1 MDRPKFHVDG
11 IILDLDG
18 TIVDSK
24 EAYLDA
30 AMETFSVFGQK
41 PLEQK
46 TAFEIPKRFEL
57 GMPLDDL
64 TQGIDIDSFCE
75 VYLKA
80 YYAATA
86 IRSKP
91 FPHVADALEKLSK
104 KARLALTTR
113 RHVPKSEAVKQLE
126 KFGLARYF
134 EVIMTGVDTASPKPS
149 PEPIFKCSREMGV
162 SITNCMVVGD
172 SITDIEAGK
181 NAGTRTVAVFSGIFS
196 REELQ
201 KANPDLILDNVTEL
215 PDYLE

>member
-1 MDRPKFHVDG
+1 MNRPKLHVDG

-41 PLEQK
+41 LLEQK

-64 TQGIDIDSFCE
+64 TQGIDVDSFCE

-86 IRSKP
+86 TKSKP
-91 FPHVADALEKLSK
+91 FPHVADALEELLM

-113 RHVPKSEAVKQLE
+113 RRVPKSHVLEQLE
-126 KFGLARYF
+126 RFGLSKYF
-134 EVIMTGVDTASPKPS
+134 EVIMTGVESASPKPS
-149 PEPIFKCSREMGV
+149 PETLFKCSRELAV
-162 SITNCMVVGD
+162 DITNCMVVGD

-201 KANPDLILDNVTEL
+201 RTNPDLILPNVIVL
-215 PDYLE
+215 PDFLE

>member
-1 MDRPKFHVDG
+1 MNSPKFHVNG

-30 AMETFSVFGQK
+30 AMETFAVFGQK
-41 PLEQK
+41 LLEQK
-46 TAFEIPKRFEL
+46 AAFEIPKRFEL
-57 GMPLDDL
+57 GVPLDDL
-64 TQGIDIDSFCE
+64 TQGIDVDSFCE

-91 FPHVADALEKLSK
+91 FPHVDDALEKLLM

-113 RHVPKSEAVKQLE
+113 RRVPKSEVVEQLVR
-126 KFGLARYF
+126 FGLSKYF
-134 EVIMTGVDTASPKPS
+134 EVIMTGTDAASPKPS
-149 PEPIFKCSREMGV
+149 PETIAKCSRELGL
-162 SITNCMVVGD
+162 STTNCMVVGD

-196 REELQ
+196 REEL
-201 KANPDLILDNVTEL
+201 KRANPDLILANVIFL
-215 PDYLE
+215 PDFLE

>member
-1 MDRPKFHVDG
+1 MLPGK
-11 IILDLDG
+11 LSWL
-18 TIVDSK
+18 
-24 EAYLDA
+24 
-30 AMETFSVFGQK
+30 
-41 PLEQK
+41 LERK
-46 TAFEIPKRFEL
+46 SAFEIPKRFEL
-57 GMPLDDL
+57 GVPLDDL
-64 TQGIDIDSFCE
+64 TQGIDVDSFCE

-91 FPHVADALEKLSK
+91 FPLVADALDELLM

-113 RHVPKSEAVKQLE
+113 RRVPKSEVVEQLE
-126 KFGLARYF
+126 RFGLGKYF

-149 PEPIFKCSREMGV
+149 PETIFRCSKELGV
-162 SITNCMVVGD
+162 NITNCMVVGD

-201 KANPDLILDNVTEL
+201 RSHPDLILTIVTDL
-215 PDYLE
+215 PHFLE

>member
-1 MDRPKFHVDG
+1 MNSPKFHVDG
-11 IILDLDG
+11 IIFDLDG

-30 AMETFSVFGQK
+30 AMETFSAFGQK
-41 PLEQK
+41 LLEQK

-57 GMPLDDL
+57 GVPLDDL
-64 TQGIDIDSFCE
+64 TQGIDVDSFCE

-91 FPHVADALEKLSK
+91 FPHVADALEELLK

-113 RHVPKSEAVKQLE
+113 RRIPKNEVVEQLE
-126 KFGLARYF
+126 RFGLSKYF
-134 EVIMTGVDTASPKPS
+134 EVIMTGVDAACPKPS
-149 PEPIFKCSREMGV
+149 PETIVKCSREMGL
-162 SITNCMVVGD
+162 STTTCMVVGD

-196 REELQ
+196 RAEL
-201 KANPDLILDNVTEL
+201 KRANPDLILANVMDL
-215 PDYLE
+215 PDFLE

>member
-1 MDRPKFHVDG
+1 MNRPKFHVDG

-30 AMETFSVFGQK
+30 AIETFSTFGQK
-41 PLEQK
+41 LREQK
-46 TAFEIPKRFEL
+46 AAFEIPKRFEL
-57 GMPLDDL
+57 GVPLDGL
-64 TQGIDIDSFCE
+64 TQGINVDSFCE

-80 YYAATA
+80 YYAATD

-91 FPHVADALEKLSK
+91 FPHVADALEKLLM

-113 RHVPKSEAVKQLE
+113 RHVPENEIVKQLE
-126 KFGLARYF
+126 RFALSKYF
-134 EVIMTGVDTASPKPS
+134 EVIVTGVDTASPKPS
-149 PEPIFKCSREMGV
+149 PETILKCSRELGV
-162 SITNCMVVGD
+162 SITDCMVVGD
-172 SITDIEAGK
+172 STTDIEAGK

-201 KANPDLILDNVTEL
+201 KANPDLILPNVIFM
-215 PDYLE
+215 PDFLE

>member
-1 MDRPKFHVDG
+1 MDVPKFHVDG
-11 IILDLDG
+11 IIFDLDG

-30 AMETFSVFGQK
+30 AMETFSAFGQK
-41 PLEQK
+41 LLEQK

-57 GMPLDDL
+57 GVPLDDL
-64 TQGIDIDSFCE
+64 TQGIDVDGFCE

-91 FPHVADALEKLSK
+91 FPHVADALEELLK

-113 RHVPKSEAVKQLE
+113 RRIPKNEVVEQLE
-126 KFGLARYF
+126 RFGLSKYF
-134 EVIMTGVDTASPKPS
+134 EVIMTGVDAACPKPS
-149 PEPIFKCSREMGV
+149 PETIVKCSKEMGL
-162 SITNCMVVGD
+162 SPTTCMVVGD

-181 NAGTRTVAVFSGIFS
+181 NANTRTVAVLSGIFS
-196 REELQ
+196 RKELER
-201 KANPDLILDNVTEL
+201 ANPDLILVNVMDL
-215 PDYLE
+215 PDFLE

>member
-1 MDRPKFHVDG
+1 MNGPKFHVDG

-24 EAYLDA
+24 EAYLNA
-30 AMETFSVFGQK
+30 AMETFSAFGQK
-41 PLEQK
+41 LREQK
-46 TAFEIPKRFEL
+46 AAFEIPKRFEL
-57 GMPLDDL
+57 GVPLDDL
-64 TQGIDIDSFCE
+64 TQGIDVDSFCE

-80 YYAATA
+80 YYVATA

-91 FPHVADALEKLSK
+91 FPHVADALEELLM

-113 RHVPKSEAVKQLE
+113 RRVPKSEVVKQLE
-126 KFGLARYF
+126 RFGLSKYF

-149 PEPIFKCSREMGV
+149 PETIFKCSRELGV

-201 KANPDLILDNVTEL
+201 RANPDLILANVIFM
-215 PDYLE
+215 PDFLE

>member
-1 MDRPKFHVDG
+1 MNSPKFHVDG

-30 AMETFSVFGQK
+30 AMETFSAFGQK
-41 PLEQK
+41 LLEQK

-57 GMPLDDL
+57 GVPLDDL
-64 TQGIDIDSFCE
+64 TQGIDVNSFCE

-91 FPHVADALEKLSK
+91 FPHVADALEKLSM
-104 KARLALTTR
+104 KAKLALTTR
-113 RHVPKSEAVKQLE
+113 RHVPNSKVVKQLQR
-126 KFGLARYF
+126 FGLNKYF

-149 PEPIFKCSREMGV
+149 PETIFKCSREMGL
-162 SITNCMVVGD
+162 STTTCMVVGD

-201 KANPDLILDNVTEL
+201 RANPDLILPNVIFM
-215 PDYLE
+215 PDFLE

>member
-1 MDRPKFHVDG
+1 MNSPKFHVDG

-30 AMETFSVFGQK
+30 AMETFSAFGQK
-41 PLEQK
+41 LLEQK

-57 GMPLDDL
+57 GVILDDL
-64 TQGIDIDSFCE
+64 TQGIDVNSFCE

-91 FPHVADALEKLSK
+91 FPHVADALEKLSM
-104 KARLALTTR
+104 KAKLALTTR
-113 RHVPKSEAVKQLE
+113 RHVPRSKVVKQLE
-126 KFGLARYF
+126 RFGLNKYF

-149 PEPIFKCSREMGV
+149 PETIVKCSGELGV

-201 KANPDLILDNVTEL
+201 RANPDLILPNVIFM
-215 PDYLE
+215 PDFLE

>member
-1 MDRPKFHVDG
+1 MNSPKLHVDG

-30 AMETFSVFGQK
+30 AMATFSAFGQIL
-41 PLEQK
+41 LEQK
-46 TAFEIPKRFEL
+46 AAFEIPKRFEL
-57 GMPLDDL
+57 GVPLDDL
-64 TQGIDIDSFCE
+64 TQGIDVDSFCE

-91 FPHVADALEKLSK
+91 FPHMADALEKLSL
-104 KARLALTTR
+104 KAKLALTTR
-113 RHVPKSEAVKQLE
+113 RRVPKNEVIKQLE
-126 KFGLARYF
+126 RFGLSKYF
-134 EVIMTGVDTASPKPS
+134 EVIMTGDDTTSPKPS
-149 PEPIFKCSREMGV
+149 PETIFKCSKQLGV
-162 SITNCMVVGD
+162 NITNCMVVGD

-201 KANPDLILDNVTEL
+201 RANPDLILPNVIFI
-215 PDYLE
+215 PDFLE

>member
-1 MDRPKFHVDG
+1 MNSPKFHVDG

-30 AMETFSVFGQK
+30 AMETFSAFGQK
-41 PLEQK
+41 LLEQK

-57 GMPLDDL
+57 GVPLDDL
-64 TQGIDIDSFCE
+64 TQGIDVNSFCE

-91 FPHVADALEKLSK
+91 FPHVADALEKLSM
-104 KARLALTTR
+104 KAKLALTTR
-113 RHVPKSEAVKQLE
+113 RHVPKSKVVKQLE
-126 KFGLARYF
+126 RFGLNKYF

-149 PEPIFKCSREMGV
+149 PETIVKCSREMGL
-162 SITNCMVVGD
+162 STTACMVVGD

-201 KANPDLILDNVTEL
+201 RANPDLILPNVIFM
-215 PDYLE
+215 PDFLE